1 MTICSYC
8 KKSYKD
14 PKGLTIFSFDGRAI
28 NYCSSKCR
36 KNEALKREA
45 RKLNW
50 VRKDK
55 ERMVAFGGISKK
67 KASSTK
73 PALKEE
79 KVEAAA

>member
-1 MTICSYC
+1 MTVCSYC

-28 NYCSSKCR
+28 HYCSGKCR
-36 KNEALKREA
+36 KNEALKRDA

-55 ERMVAFGGISKK
+55 ERMASFAGMSE
-67 KASSTK
+67 KAQSS
-73 PALKEE
+73 KEE
-79 KVEAAA
+79 AKAEDN

>member
-1 MTICSYC
+1 MTVCSYC

-28 NYCSSKCR
+28 HYCSGKCR
-36 KNEALKREA
+36 KNEALKRDA

-55 ERMVAFGGISKK
+55 GRM
-67 KASSTK
+67 ASFAGMSEK
-73 PALKEE
+73 VINSEKSAVKEE
-79 KVEAAA
+79 KAEDN

>member
-1 MTICSYC
+1 MTVCSYC

-14 PKGLTIFSFDGRAI
+14 PRGLTIFSFDGRAI
-28 NYCSSKCR
+28 HYCSGKCR

-55 ERMVAFGGISKK
+55 ERMASFGGMS
-67 KASSTK
+67 
-73 PALKEE
+73 E
-79 KVEAAA
+79 KVESSEKTAAKETKDN